1 MQCGGLQEGN
11 DCFLIHACCA
21 AASYV
26 TQHVSQDFVV
36 VVGGHVD
43 VQSCHAVCVGH
54 LVLTVVHG
62 HTVDVLY
69 DLFHDVHGL
78 TVNGDVLFGHE
89 YVIHIPGNVLA
100 CAHGSNR
107 GLLDQLHKRVL
118 LRCNDVAVQ
127 LPGYGVGR
135 LNVNLASLLSLSLVL
150 LDLLLMLYGVHQV
163 IYGSTVL
170 HSVHDVV
177 DAAEVVLNDLTAG
190 QNVLPALLDLG
201 SVVHSRPGLVVGA
214 CTLNAPIAGKGVGI
228 VLVVSLYR
236 TQGVCECLDLTLI
249 LKLENAVAAAGHKGY
264 GNGTGSRDLLNGI
277 ESNIS
282 SICLCGHNDGRPP
295 LERVLI
301 IGGLIVERCDIA
313 GEHGGF
319 AIRYFRNLDNGILI
333 DLPSDREGILENVI
347 DDVVHAAQRIV
358 ASGILTH
365 KVVCRFL
372 KAFVAFV
379 LFLNVVLHLFSSIL
393 VILDL
398 FILLEQIH
406 QEVKIAS
413 CKIRRKSG
421 NSRCSER
428 GNIDYRD
435 QHRKTQQCNE
445 NSATHFCGLLHWSF
459 LQLKIDF

>member
-1 MQCGGLQEGN
+1 MLNSNGGL
-11 DCFLIHACCA
+11 F
-21 AASYV
+21 
-26 TQHVSQDFVV
+26 
-36 VVGGHVD
+36 
-43 VQSCHAVCVGH
+43 
-54 LVLTVVHG
+54 
-62 HTVDVLY
+62 
-69 DLFHDVHGL
+69 
-78 TVNGDVLFGHE
+78 
-89 YVIHIPGNVLA
+89 
-100 CAHGSNR
+100 
-107 GLLDQLHKRVL
+107 DQLLVRIGL
-118 LRCNDVAVQ
+118 GLDGLSVQ
-127 LPGYGVGR
+127 LPGYGIGR

-150 LDLLLMLYGVHQV
+150 LDLLLMLDGVHQIV
-163 IYGSTVL
+163 YGSTVL
-170 HSVHDVV
+170 DCVHHVIN
-177 DAAEVVLNDLTAG
+177 AAEVILNYLAAG
-190 QNVLPALLDLG
+190 QDILPTLLDLG
-201 SVVHSRPGLVVGA
+201 SVEHSRPGLVVSA
-214 CTLNAPIAGKGVGI
+214 CALNAPIAGKGVGI
-228 VLVVSLYR
+228 VLVVSLYG
-236 TQGVCECLDLTLI
+236 TQSVCKCLDLTLI

-264 GNGTGSRDLLNGI
+264 GNGTGSHDLLNGI

-301 IGGLIVERCDIA
+301 IGGLIAERCDIA

-319 AIRYFRNLDNGILI
+319 AIRYFRNLNNGILI

-365 KVVCRFL
+365 KVVCGCL

-379 LFLNVVLHLFSSIL
+379 LFLNVVLHLISSIL

-435 QHRKTQQCNE
+435 QQCQTQQCQKR
-445 NSATHFCGLLHWSF
+445 SATQFCGLLHWSF
-459 LQLKIDF
+459 LQVNRFLRLGIFNTPAGHSGVDALTLLLYRNGRQPPKNGIVSLRAL